1 MRVRW
6 ISRHGDCPYGEF
18 LKAEGLGA
26 RRGRGIGRVRLRLLR
41 LLRLLLLLG
50 RRGWCAS
57 HRGNARRRG
66 GRCPPVPL
74 STLRNTVSE
83 KSDEAEIANV
93 NLFSFF
99 LFRKACHSQLSL
111 LRFYRSVLSFFKNH
125 NAAFEILSMFDEI
138 FLCTLNI
145 EY

>member
-50 RRGWCAS
+50 RRGRCAS

-99 LFRKACHSQLSL
+99 FFVKRVTRSFLYYVFIVAFSVFLKITMRL
-111 LRFYRSVLSFFKNH
+111 LKF
-125 NAAFEILSMFDEI
+125 
-138 FLCTLNI
+138 
-145 EY
+145 

>member
-1 MRVRW
+1 MRVRR

-41 LLRLLLLLG
+41 LLGLLLLLG
-50 RRGWCAS
+50 RGGWSAS

-66 GRCPPVPL
+66 GRCPSVPL

-83 KSDEAEIANV
+83 KSDEAEMSFF
-93 NLFSFF
+93 FSF
-99 LFRKACHSQLSL
+99 S
-111 LRFYRSVLSFFKNH
+111 
-125 NAAFEILSMFDEI
+125 
-138 FLCTLNI
+138 
-145 EY
+145 